1 MKFLEILEEVLKQDS
16 SFVGEDGRILKTKV
30 YDACMGMD
38 RLLLECLINNAT
50 LKSHFFVEVNGT
62 LVFDKMKFAWVLES
76 REFLPDS
83 YTMFK
88 NKIGLADSK
97 GNLISQQSDVT
108 LVWPYKDCVLEGGQ
122 TKEDQKRNEVFYNE
136 ILAPDEVNRLMYP
149 KVLTNARRYSRD
161 GVEEITEIEDTTN
174 LIIKGNNLLALA
186 SLLKRYEG
194 KIKCIYIDPP
204 YNTGN
209 DSFGYNDSFNH
220 STWLTFMKNRLNI
233 SRLLLAQDGAIF
245 IQCDD
250 NEQAHLKVL
259 CDEIFGE
266 DNFINTITV
275 KTKTA
280 GVSGSSEGKSLI
292 DGTEF
297 ILLYSKDFTSF
308 RMNSVAI
315 LNPLWSRIE
324 QYKIQG
330 ISWKYTSV
338 LLDEGQRTYYKSI
351 TDGSGQEIK
360 IYRHDQYKT
369 SSVQALAKKENI
381 TEEEVYKKYL
391 SKIFTTENAQS
402 SIRKRV
408 QTATK
413 ELNGLISIEYVPI
426 SGKKKHQLTRL
437 YYLGMK
443 KRLISWLSELCE
455 EVDGILYKKDRV
467 STLWDHINWNNVN
480 KEGGVNLPQGQ
491 KPEHLLKLILE
502 LTTGEDDLVLDF
514 FLGSGTTA
522 AVAHKMKRI
531 YIGVEQL
538 NYGKNDCL
546 VRLRNVVDGDVTGI
560 SQDVNWQGGGSF
572 VYCELMEQNEAVA
585 SALQAAN
592 TSEEVQIILNRVTND
607 GLIIPSVLP
616 DDLRAHMD
624 EFAQMPL
631 EQQKRLVM
639 EIIDKNRLY
648 VNLCDMDDE
657 ELAVSDADK
666 AFTRSFY
673 RMNERGGM

>member
-1 MKFLEILEEVLKQDS
+1 MKFLEILEDTLKQDDR
-16 SFVGEDGRILKTKV
+16 FVGEDGRILKTKV

-38 RLLLECLINNAT
+38 GLLLERLINNKT

-83 YTMFK
+83 YTLFK

-122 TKEDQKRNEVFYNE
+122 TKEDQKRDEIFYNE
-136 ILAPDEVNRLMYP
+136 TLAPDEVNRLLYP
-149 KVLTNARRYSRD
+149 KVFTRAKRYAKD
-161 GVEEITEIEDTTN
+161 GVVEIDEIEDTDN

-194 KIKCIYIDPP
+194 RVKCIYIDPP

-209 DSFGYNDSFNH
+209 DSFGYNDSFNQ
-220 STWLTFMKNRLNI
+220 SSWLTFMKNRLDI
-233 SRLLLAQDGAIF
+233 SRLLLAQDGTIF

-250 NEQAHLKVL
+250 NELAHLKVL
-259 CDEIFGE
+259 CDEVFGE
-266 DNFINTITV
+266 DNFINIITV

-297 ILLYSKDFTSF
+297 ILLYSRDFSSF
-308 RMNSVAI
+308 QMNPVAI
-315 LNPLWSRIE
+315 FNPLWSYIE
-324 QYKIQG
+324 QYRVQG
-330 ISWKYTSV
+330 VSWKYTTV
-338 LLDEGQRTYYKSI
+338 LLDEGHRVYYKSI

-360 IYRHDQYKT
+360 IYRHAQYET
-369 SSVQALAKKENI
+369 SSVKALAKKENI
-381 TEEEVYKKYL
+381 TEEEVYKKYI
-391 SKIFTTENAQS
+391 SNIYTTENAQS
-402 SIRKRV
+402 SIRERV
-408 QTATK
+408 QDATT
-413 ELNGLISIEYVPI
+413 ELDGLISIDYHPI
-426 SGKKKHQLTRL
+426 FGKRKGQLTRL
-437 YYLGMK
+437 YYIGGK
-443 KRLISWLSELCE
+443 KRLISWLGELCE
-455 EVDGILYKKDRV
+455 EADGIIYKKDRV
-467 STLWDHINWNNVN
+467 STLWDHINWNNIN

-502 LTTGEDDLVLDF
+502 LTTSRNDFVLDF

-522 AVAHKMKRI
+522 AVAHKMNRR

-538 NYGKNDCL
+538 NYGKNDSL
-546 VRLRNVVDGDVTGI
+546 VRLKNVVDGDVTGI
-560 SQDVNWQGGGSF
+560 SKDVNWQGGGSF
-572 VYCELMEQNEAVA
+572 VYCELMEQNESIV
-585 SALQAAN
+585 SALQAAD
-592 TSEEVQIILNRVTND
+592 TSEEVQAILNRVTDD

-616 DDLRAHMD
+616 DDLRSHMD

-631 EQQKRLVM
+631 EQQKKLVM
-639 EIIDKNRLY
+639 ELIDKNKLY

-673 RMNERGGM
+673 RMDERGGM